1 MVREGGG
8 CVCVLWGGEHKGRRA
23 EGARLLWL
31 CVHWQSGVSRVKRDS
46 HGAST
51 ECVLRNKSH
60 NKGLI
65 SADRRTK
72 PTLTLTIP
80 R

>member
-1 MVREGGG
+1 MELGGG
-8 CVCVLWGGEHKGRRA
+8 ERKSGRA
-23 EGARLLWL
+23 ESSSALALLVTEREEESRETKRLH
-31 CVHWQSGVSRVKRDS
+31 VHQTQHQPRKAQS
-46 HGAST
+46 
-51 ECVLRNKSH
+51 VLRNKSH